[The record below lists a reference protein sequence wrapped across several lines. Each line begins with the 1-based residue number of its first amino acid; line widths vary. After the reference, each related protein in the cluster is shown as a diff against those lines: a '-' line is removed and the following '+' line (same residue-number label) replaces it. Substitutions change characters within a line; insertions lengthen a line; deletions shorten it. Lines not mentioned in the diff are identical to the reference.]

1 MALELTTENFE
12 KEVLQSDKLVMVDFY
27 ATWCGPC
34 KMMAPIVEDL
44 SKEYEGKAVIAKLDT
59 DDAIGI
65 AQKYRIMS
73 IPSFVFFK
81 DGEAVKSIRGSM
93 SKAELKEILDSLM

>member
-81 DGEAVKSIRGSM
+81 DGEVVKSIRGSM